1 MNEEFISK
9 TYELA
14 KSKGY
19 NGAIEDFKSKISSDN
34 EFLSMSH
41 KLVSSYGYGGSVE
54 DFNKQLGIQDI
65 KVDPDT
71 PEASF
76 MNGSIEQQEQPI
88 EPLNQSGVKIKT
100 PLFPTPLVLEGKPES
115 TIGLD
120 KLNIDDEE
128 LKSLA
133 NKDEKKISKPLEP
146 SKENI
151 EIFKASWN
159 ISKEKNKSYAKK
171 LVENNASIINDS
183 EESLVAQMEEK
194 FGYLNSDERA
204 SLIQELKGVSF
215 SSPFSSSK
223 LFGSKLESGAFQ
235 RYFPQ
240 AFGNEF
246 KEEYVLLDEESKKYG
261 VALSQE
267 QKDILK
273 RAKLFSDYPE
283 AKERASL
290 SLLQEG
296 SPETKLALL
305 LSDYDNSSFKEFNS
319 TSKEIIKDNPN
330 LRSTISPF
338 INEKKRQLISEIDNQ
353 LSEINI
359 DEYTDKQT
367 SDFIT
372 GEDQTRN
379 ILDVDKSSS
388 LINSIYEKTLGDS
401 YNPESDSDKLAMTEI
416 KLYVQ
421 SQLRDKIKSKE
432 VFNEA
437 STYPEFKRIDDESK
451 KAFEQGFL
459 TYSTSLKEVNNRL
472 ADTEIKMQESF
483 NESLDLKLNDLRLTA
498 ESIGSSI
505 EKRYQSGEI
514 DRVEYEKS
522 IGELN
527 KKFIEQQDSIVKSIN
542 DEFTS
547 SFSSTRDSIMDEYSG
562 KIESEM
568 KKYSSTYKTP
578 EELSSR
584 MQSIVG
590 VAAKNLNEKLLNA
603 EDSRYGSTPLYNSL
617 LLSANSFKGFV
628 NSFGRQIQGFG
639 LLSKNEDLYDI
650 GGKLSDAWSVG
661 VLEEYK
667 GDSNLEYIKSVFNPK
682 NVSNSFGNLLGSASV
697 GIAASIPAAIVGG
710 RTAAALAPARFKA
723 PASVVGGLITGGLA
737 GFSVETI
744 DMMAQVR
751 KEALESGLSS
761 TEADNRAD
769 EMLKSQLGNV
779 WMYSLDA
786 LPFVGKALSFIPNK
800 ALRVVVGANVEG
812 VTETGQEIV
821 QTAQEESIR
830 TTGYASGWDR
840 ELRNSINTT
849 GFFNNEMVKAT
860 IKEVY
865 PGATLMGGLSS
876 TASQIKE
883 SVSEGKMATEA
894 FATMSMMSEEG
905 SASILSQKILKSVQ
919 LNGKNFTK
927 AWVSSL
933 AGRKGVTS
941 ETVDKLLLEVDEA
954 SEFTSKNNNLSK
966 SEQLV
971 YRALQSQYR
980 YYEDKIS
987 QLGSESST
995 EKEDLNNK
1003 RKAALKNVEAFVD
1016 NPKTNGEYAI
1026 VRVGKQD
1033 PVIMNYDQFV
1043 EYTSKDEVK
1052 AMIKDGDKKV
1062 ISISFSKGMS
1072 DRQASEQLAARN
1084 KRNAEI
1090 KRYRSILDKAIEE
1103 EKAKAEADKNQMI
1116 SDAADDAITPSMVN
1130 LAIIDIQDQIDELE
1144 REMNNAEYINDNKID
1159 GVLDNILTKIEEV
1172 NKRSDISNKLK
1183 LNITNGLFEVAE
1195 KLDNY
1200 EFRAKSVSS
1209 RPINDAATEAN
1220 EKTKGQGR
1228 SSSRTF
1234 EKTEVEINGVT
1245 GFVITSIGD
1254 GQVSVSRKGKKN
1266 YGKVTKLSFAENFL
1280 YEDENGNFSLLV
1292 MVDEEGNEV
1301 AIRDENVAIPLA
1313 LAELERTAPEVTT
1326 EELIEEIQ
1334 YVKEQTKK
1342 AESKPKAEEQ
1352 SDSEAAED
1360 VMEAEIDN
1368 LSDTQRKLFEDAE
1381 SLGDNEFESYIF
1393 NSLEEVPA
1401 ALRGKAKK
1409 REASEVEV
1417 KRLFG
1422 KTEKI
1427 KIRGEI
1433 YILTVSGKELRD
1445 LKSKEQSES
1454 TIVEETKEV
1463 DKLRAEEQSEML
1475 KEIPSAKNA
1484 LTDGKVDREKLPT
1497 NEDKA
1502 KFDEIYDKYDKLISP
1517 LLKVIDEQKVGL
1529 LPEQFSVLDD
1539 EESFDLL
1546 LNKKNRVQLDNAR
1559 KAIKSAFPDL
1569 KIIVSESEES
1579 YAKVAG
1585 EKVGETSAGYYDR
1598 KGKIYINPV
1607 KVNDTTIGHEAFH
1620 AILLEG
1626 GMSDA
1631 EAKSITSKM
1640 LSAVNKVASPKIK
1653 KKIDDFSKNYGENLQ
1668 SEEAIAELFGILADF
1683 YSETNSEG
1691 KSIIRRWL
1699 DRLAK
1704 ALGIGKIFKNNLSI
1718 LNESEKEIISFLN
1731 IVAKKVA
1738 TGEQIVASDLDVISL
1753 ENKSPREIVGS
1764 VRRQKG
1770 LITLSEDE
1778 VLKYARAGIENQ
1790 YEAQAIKQIGLQG
1803 VKFNKEGIQ
1812 GKVKEEFN
1820 KLIKESDNYI
1830 LSEDS
1835 KAVDGAIQ
1843 FEIDTLI
1850 NDGASEAQIEQAK
1863 QAFKPGSLRNSFL
1876 NDYKETQKETLSQW
1890 KSYLSESDYN
1900 DSFKYLIL
1908 DAVLTNNYD
1917 FKTNKYSKRTNKT
1930 LRNFT
1935 PFDAGTLAAL
1945 YASNSKSLL
1954 KDYVEIQAKNSLNA
1968 IESSSFVSTKEG
1980 EWVKFEG
1987 GPSVSNEVRI
1997 ENANKLSQI
2006 VQNTYWCTKTNAK
2019 NQLDGGD
2026 FYVYATKN
2034 KDGEYES
2041 RIAVRMEGDKVG
2053 EVRGNA
2059 SSKQDLEP
2067 DMMPVA
2073 DKFLKENIPN
2083 GSGKKW
2089 LDAIEYNG
2097 KVKNFT
2103 ERISGK
2109 KINENSLKEYSD
2121 LIKDADKFRVD
2132 YGENGLVTKLK
2143 RVFENSEFDFP
2154 VARDLSELR
2163 PGVVLYIGDFI
2174 PTSEIRSD
2182 FFPKHIRGNAY
2193 FRNSKVTNLGDLQT
2207 ISGDASFSNSKVT
2220 NLGNLQTIGGDAI
2233 FDESQ
2238 ITNLGDLQTIDR
2250 NAYFDKSQI
2259 TNLGNLQTIGGNA
2272 FFDGSQVENLGDLQ
2286 SIGGS
2291 AYFQYSKITNLG
2303 NLQTIGGDAFFSN
2316 SKVANLGNLQTI
2328 GGDAIFE
2335 NSQITNLGNLQTIG
2349 KTADFSGSE
2358 VANLGDLQT
2367 IGKTADFQYSKV
2379 ANLGNLQTIGLSAY
2393 FQYSKVANLGN
2404 LKKIGR
2410 KANFGNSQIT
2420 NLGNLQTIGGDA
2432 FFSNSQITNLGNL
2445 QTIGESANFG
2455 NSQITNLGNLQSI
2468 GGTADFQYSKVANLG
2483 DLQTI
2488 GVSANFGDSQ
2498 ITNLGNLQTI
2508 GVSAFFFDSQVENLG
2523 NLQTIGGNAYFDDSN
2538 SKLKDEW
2545 ERRQSA
2551 TQTRQQRA
2559 KDLDLL
2565 QDQEQGSEGE
2575 VGVRR
2580 QLSDTA
2586 SKASSVDMFENPSV
2600 LEPKR
2605 MSNGR
2610 TSVLELGKAFDKR
2623 AKENGTYIP
2632 LPKNGAYTDSQLD
2645 KIAEAMTDDAQLQLQ
2660 QDDSGIGWYD
2670 LKTKSAMEL
2679 MSRIH
2684 PELSDSNS
2692 EDYLKFTLMVALIS
2706 QNNSVGINFRQANY
2720 AYTYYKNN
2728 NKLPDRKYAGKSGNI
2743 IKQNIA
2749 LSFEAIKKKG
2759 WENYKN
2765 TLQETKTV
2773 KDWESE
2779 GYKIS
2784 GENKTTEITGAMV
2797 MLGSKIGS
2805 FWGNLNGDF
2814 NTLTADLW
2822 FSRMFN
2828 RYTGNV
2834 VAKDKTEGSKKSTL
2848 EAIKSYRGS
2857 DLLYGFSKAELLK
2870 GGEKF
2875 DEWLNTIVE
2884 NYSAGGYK
2892 NKIPLNVVSNT
2903 HFKNLAGSLQDIPRG
2918 GGERNAMRNV
2928 VKKVQAKLIE
2938 RGYPKLDIADIQAI
2952 VWYNEKDLYRQ
2963 YKAVNKS
2970 SEKTDYETAAQE
2982 VLREQGVNAEVALP
2996 FKTSKSSA
3004 NGGRKQTDR
3013 IQPKS
3018 LSEKVVDAPQTR
3030 QQRAK
3035 VPTLKEVRDL
3045 KVKRNLSG
3053 SELRE
3058 YLKSLGMSF
3067 DEISSLLKDYR
3078 DKYIK
3083 EDLVFTKDNGNKIIN
3098 GIEKA
3103 RRGFLSSKKFK
3114 PKSFQV
3120 LGESGAAS
3128 LDYHAKETEMNG
3140 RKLLK
3145 AIEGNPAS
3153 GKALEDIIKN
3163 IDLYLRGEAFDVNGD
3178 PLITDPKILD
3188 AVQNMRSH
3196 LDILSEKL
3204 IDSGLIKAEESV
3216 LNIIENL
3223 GSYLNRSFQVFDDKD
3238 WVKNNVTDSMILKAK
3253 LRLISD
3259 IRDLNN
3265 KSPYIK
3271 MLRSKIDNSL
3281 EVSAGSEYINRLE
3294 KVVNNEIDRL
3304 LSGKDD
3310 GPLFSFNKEGA
3321 VDTSVL
3327 MEKNK
3332 EIPKE
3337 ILELLGEYVD
3347 PLLNY
3352 TRSAYKIVSIL
3363 TEKEYLRNLVASG
3376 DGVWLFK
3383 EDDANRPAEFNEK
3396 IIKDGEKG
3404 RSELSGYLTTKEIAA
3419 EFNGSVIINS
3429 LKESASYAFSRAQS
3443 VYTGYLKAVGSVKY
3457 SKTILSIGTHAKNV
3471 IGNAYFMAQNGYLS
3485 PEAYNK
3491 AFSIIKESFSSKPTS
3506 MSDLYEDIV
3515 KSGLLDQGQMR
3526 ELRSIF
3532 SDSNSFESAIAKLQK
3547 KRNNSMDR
3555 GIKKLANKGKTGL
3568 QKGASF
3574 AQRLYQ
3580 AEDDFFKVVS
3590 FQIERERYAKAL
3602 HKKEFKDLNQEQK
3615 EEVLGRITEIVKNI
3629 LPNYSRLGDLAK
3641 LTRLLPVAATFISFE
3656 LESYRTAWNTVALAI
3671 KEIKDP
3677 KTRSIGVKRLSALSV
3692 TNASKYAGISMFG
3705 SAIVAGLKGRDDDEE
3720 SWLESSYKYAR
3731 DYVYPW
3737 SKNSQIVILEVSDG
3751 KMAYL
3756 DLSASDPQG
3765 SMYELINSAMLSDSP
3780 SEALINSAEQL
3791 ISPYLSSDI
3800 LLSSL
3805 TEISK
3810 EAFNPDISFEN
3821 KIEIVVDNLYK
3832 AFKPGT
3838 IASASK
3844 IMESETPGIEAF
3856 GQFTGYKPHVI
3867 DVDKSFSV
3875 YKIREINDRLSD
3887 NYKRYNSL
3895 TYKYKDGLITKEDLE
3910 SSYQDA
3916 SEMQQKILTE
3926 ANGLYNSALKLTAD
3940 ESKMKEGISKAVR
3953 DKKLKNQIVSG
3964 DIKPMKRSSRDPK
3977 SSSNS
3982 SGSSLETK
3990 PLITKA
3996 LESRPME
4003 TRPLKTMNK

>member
-34 EFLSMSH
+34 EFISMSH

-65 KVDPDT
+65 KVDSDT

-76 MNGSIEQQEQPI
+76 TNGSIEQQKQPI
-88 EPLNQSGVKIKT
+88 EPLNQSLVKIKT
-100 PLFPTPLVLEGKPES
+100 PLIPTPLAMEAKPES

-120 KLNIDDEE
+120 KLKIDDEE

-151 EIFKASWN
+151 EIFKKSWD

-194 FGYLNSDERA
+194 FGYLNSDKRS
-204 SLIQELKGVSF
+204 SLIQELKGVDF

-223 LFGSKLESGAFQ
+223 LFGSNSERGAFQ

-246 KEEYVLLDEESKKYG
+246 KEEYVLLDEESKKLG
-261 VALSQE
+261 VVLSQE

-283 AKERASL
+283 AKERAIL
-290 SLLQEG
+290 SSRSQEA
-296 SPETKLALL
+296 SPETKLALVL
-305 LSDYDNSSFKEFNS
+305 NSPFKEFNS
-319 TSKEIIKDNPN
+319 ISKEIIEDNPN
-330 LRSTISPF
+330 FRSTISPF
-338 INEKKRQLISEIDNQ
+338 INEKKRQLISEIDNE
-353 LSEINI
+353 LSKIKI
-359 DEYTDKQT
+359 DEYTGKQT
-367 SDFIT
+367 SGFMT

-388 LINSIYEKTLGDS
+388 LINSIYEKTIGDS

-421 SQLRDKIKSKE
+421 SQLRDKIRSKE

-437 STYPEFKRIDDESK
+437 STYPEFKRINDESK
-451 KAFEQGFL
+451 KAFEQEFS

-483 NESLDLKLNDLRLTA
+483 NESLDLKLNDLKSTA

-527 KKFIEQQDSIVKSIN
+527 KKFLEQQDSIVKSIN
-542 DEFTS
+542 DEFAS
-547 SFSSTRDSIMDEYSG
+547 SFSSTRDSIMNEYSG

-578 EELSSR
+578 EELSRR
-584 MQSIVG
+584 MQSIIG
-590 VAAKNLNEKLLNA
+590 VAAKNLNQKLLNA
-603 EDSRYGSTPLYNSL
+603 EDSRYGLLASHNAL
-617 LLSANSFKGFV
+617 LLSANSFKSFV

-667 GDSNLEYIKSVFNPK
+667 GDSDLEYIKSVFNPK

-697 GIAASIPAAIVGG
+697 GIAASIPAAMVGG
-710 RTAAALAPARFKA
+710 RIAGALAPSRFKA
-723 PASVVGGLITGGLA
+723 PASVVGGLVTGGLA

-860 IKEVY
+860 IKEVL
-865 PGATLMGGLSS
+865 PGAMLMGGLSS

-883 SVSEGKMATEA
+883 SVSEGRMASEA

-919 LNGKNFTK
+919 SNGKNFTK

-933 AGRKGVTS
+933 AGREGVTS
-941 ETVDKLLLEVDEA
+941 EAVDKLLLEVDDA
-954 SEFTSKNNNLSK
+954 SEFASKNNNLSK
-966 SEQLV
+966 FEQLV
-971 YRALQSQYR
+971 YRTLQSQYR

-995 EKEDLNNK
+995 EKEELNNK
-1003 RKAALKNVEAFVD
+1003 RKAALKNVEAFVN

-1026 VRVGKQD
+1026 VKVGKQE
-1033 PVIMNYDQFV
+1033 PVVMNYDQFV
-1043 EYTSKDEVK
+1043 EYTSQDEVK

-1062 ISISFSKGMS
+1062 ISISFSEEMY
-1072 DRQASEQLAARN
+1072 DRQASEQLESRK
-1084 KRNAEI
+1084 KRNAAV
-1090 KRYRSILDKAIEE
+1090 KRYRSIIEKAIEE

-1116 SDAADDAITPSMVN
+1116 RDAVDEAITPAMIN
-1130 LAIIDIQDQIDELE
+1130 FATIDIQDQLDELE

-1159 GVLDNILTKIEEV
+1159 GVLENIFSKIEEV
-1172 NKRSDISNKLK
+1172 SNSSDESNKLK
-1183 LNITNGLFEVAE
+1183 LNIINGLFEIAE

-1209 RPINDAATEAN
+1209 RSINDAATEAN

-1234 EKTEVEINGVT
+1234 EKTEVEINGIT
-1245 GFVITSIGD
+1245 GFTITSIGD

-1313 LAELERTAPEVTT
+1313 LGELERTAPEVTT
-1326 EELIEEIQ
+1326 EELIEEIK

-1342 AESKPKAEEQ
+1342 AESKPKAKEQ
-1352 SDSEAAED
+1352 SDSEA
-1360 VMEAEIDN
+1360 
-1368 LSDTQRKLFEDAE
+1368 
-1381 SLGDNEFESYIF
+1381 
-1393 NSLEEVPA
+1393 
-1401 ALRGKAKK
+1401 
-1409 REASEVEV
+1409 
-1417 KRLFG
+1417 
-1422 KTEKI
+1422 
-1427 KIRGEI
+1427 
-1433 YILTVSGKELRD
+1433 
-1445 LKSKEQSES
+1445 
-1454 TIVEETKEV
+1454 VEEAKEV

-1475 KEIPSAKNA
+1475 KEIPSAKDA
-1484 LTDGKVDREKLPT
+1484 LTDGKVDREKLTT

-1517 LLKVIDEQKVGL
+1517 LLKVIDGKETEEVKDLKSKTKENEKSNESKPKSGNRLFNEPLKEVKEIADRYYERVFGKKRKEFKGTRSLDKNRAKKISDAFEAMADNPENKDVKAAYSQLAKEIIEQYKSFIDAGYYVEINNEEPYGNSEEMIEDLRKNKRIKIFSTESGYGDSAITDSQRKRNPLLSVSEFVDSNGQKLLVNDLFRAIHDFFGHAELGNGFGAKGEENAWNVHARMFSPLARRAMTTETRGQNSYVNFSGLNEKAEALRDKARKMRSDGASNSEVQSVVDEIYELTSFAEQKIGL

-1546 LNKKNRVQLDNAR
+1546 LNKKNKSQLDNAR
-1559 KAIKSAFPDL
+1559 KAIGSAFPDL
-1569 KIIVSESEES
+1569 KIIVSESEEA

-1585 EKVGETSAGYYDR
+1585 ESVGETSAGYYDR
-1598 KGKIYINPV
+1598 NGNIYINPLKV
-1607 KVNDTTIGHEAFH
+1607 KDTTIGHEAFH

-1653 KKIDDFSKNYGENLQ
+1653 KRIDDFSKNYGENLQ
-1668 SEEAIAELFGILADF
+1668 SEEAIAELFGILTDF
-1683 YSETNSEG
+1683 YSETSSEG

-1718 LNESEKEIISFLN
+1718 LDESDRDIINFLN
-1731 IVAKKVA
+1731 IVSKKVA
-1738 TGEQIVASDLDVISL
+1738 TGEKVITNDLAPIKNVGGKTKSESSTRNQKSETRDSSWDENAKKNLPDSKIRSKFIFQDMIELGKWGLLTGENPENVQLTDAENKKENERAESWLRNYGYKPIPIFGKYDNSENSFFVENITRYDAAEFAREFNQESVATNEGLVYQDGTMRPINKGKEVFNSKEDNNYSVININGENLPFKIDYDLDRLVNTIPEGIEKKLTDDGKGNYVFYHYSSEPRSVL
-1753 ENKSPREIVGS
+1753 KPKSGDARNFTSKEEVAALSSVGGAVMFYTDINVKESGVGS
-1764 VRRQKG
+1764 FMHTFKVPKDKVYYLHSDSAGFYNEAKRLFEK
-1770 LITLSEDE
+1770 
-1778 VLKYARAGIENQ
+1778 ARPG
-1790 YEAQAIKQIGLQG
+1790 QG
-1803 VKFNKEGIQ
+1803 F
-1812 GKVKEEFN
+1812 
-1820 KLIKESDNYI
+1820 SDNYQAAWI
-1830 LSEDS
+1830 S
-1835 KAVDGAIQ
+1835 KVM
-1843 FEIDTLI
+1843 
-1850 NDGASEAQIEQAK
+1850 K
-1863 QAFKPGSLRNSFL
+1863 
-1876 NDYKETQKETLSQW
+1876 
-1890 KSYLSESDYN
+1890 
-1900 DSFKYLIL
+1900 
-1908 DAVLTNNYD
+1908 
-1917 FKTNKYSKRTNKT
+1917 
-1930 LRNFT
+1930 
-1935 PFDAGTLAAL
+1935 DAGYKILIA
-1945 YASNSKSLL
+1945 
-1954 KDYVEIQAKNSLNA
+1954 
-1968 IESSSFVSTKEG
+1968 
-1980 EWVKFEG
+1980 EWMGDKLRGQVNEEVVPDKVDSG
-1987 GPSVSNEVRI
+1987 RKQVTSDPSVEEIRKLKLK
-1997 ENANKLSQI
+1997 NKLS
-2006 VQNTYWCTKTNAK
+2006 
-2019 NQLDGGD
+2019 
-2026 FYVYATKN
+2026 
-2034 KDGEYES
+2034 GE
-2041 RIAVRMEGDKVG
+2041 
-2053 EVRGNA
+2053 
-2059 SSKQDLEP
+2059 
-2067 DMMPVA
+2067 
-2073 DKFLKENIPN
+2073 
-2083 GSGKKW
+2083 
-2089 LDAIEYNG
+2089 
-2097 KVKNFT
+2097 
-2103 ERISGK
+2103 
-2109 KINENSLKEYSD
+2109 
-2121 LIKDADKFRVD
+2121 
-2132 YGENGLVTKLK
+2132 
-2143 RVFENSEFDFP
+2143 
-2154 VARDLSELR
+2154 
-2163 PGVVLYIGDFI
+2163 
-2174 PTSEIRSD
+2174 EIR
-2182 FFPKHIRGNAY
+2182 
-2193 FRNSKVTNLGDLQT
+2193 Q
-2207 ISGDASFSNSKVT
+2207 
-2220 NLGNLQTIGGDAI
+2220 
-2233 FDESQ
+2233 
-2238 ITNLGDLQTIDR
+2238 
-2250 NAYFDKSQI
+2250 
-2259 TNLGNLQTIGGNA
+2259 
-2272 FFDGSQVENLGDLQ
+2272 
-2286 SIGGS
+2286 
-2291 AYFQYSKITNLG
+2291 
-2303 NLQTIGGDAFFSN
+2303 
-2316 SKVANLGNLQTI
+2316 
-2328 GGDAIFE
+2328 
-2335 NSQITNLGNLQTIG
+2335 
-2349 KTADFSGSE
+2349 
-2358 VANLGDLQT
+2358 
-2367 IGKTADFQYSKV
+2367 
-2379 ANLGNLQTIGLSAY
+2379 
-2393 FQYSKVANLGN
+2393 
-2404 LKKIGR
+2404 
-2410 KANFGNSQIT
+2410 
-2420 NLGNLQTIGGDA
+2420 
-2432 FFSNSQITNLGNL
+2432 
-2445 QTIGESANFG
+2445 
-2455 NSQITNLGNLQSI
+2455 
-2468 GGTADFQYSKVANLG
+2468 
-2483 DLQTI
+2483 
-2488 GVSANFGDSQ
+2488 
-2498 ITNLGNLQTI
+2498 
-2508 GVSAFFFDSQVENLG
+2508 
-2523 NLQTIGGNAYFDDSN
+2523 
-2538 SKLKDEW
+2538 
-2545 ERRQSA
+2545 
-2551 TQTRQQRA
+2551 
-2559 KDLDLL
+2559 
-2565 QDQEQGSEGE
+2565 
-2575 VGVRR
+2575 
-2580 QLSDTA
+2580 
-2586 SKASSVDMFENPSV
+2586 
-2600 LEPKR
+2600 
-2605 MSNGR
+2605 
-2610 TSVLELGKAFDKR
+2610 
-2623 AKENGTYIP
+2623 
-2632 LPKNGAYTDSQLD
+2632 
-2645 KIAEAMTDDAQLQLQ
+2645 
-2660 QDDSGIGWYD
+2660 
-2670 LKTKSAMEL
+2670 
-2679 MSRIH
+2679 
-2684 PELSDSNS
+2684 
-2692 EDYLKFTLMVALIS
+2692 YLK
-2706 QNNSVGINFRQANY
+2706 N
-2720 AYTYYKNN
+2720 
-2728 NKLPDRKYAGKSGNI
+2728 
-2743 IKQNIA
+2743 
-2749 LSFEAIKKKG
+2749 
-2759 WENYKN
+2759 
-2765 TLQETKTV
+2765 
-2773 KDWESE
+2773 
-2779 GYKIS
+2779 
-2784 GENKTTEITGAMV
+2784 
-2797 MLGSKIGS
+2797 
-2805 FWGNLNGDF
+2805 
-2814 NTLTADLW
+2814 
-2822 FSRMFN
+2822 
-2828 RYTGNV
+2828 
-2834 VAKDKTEGSKKSTL
+2834 
-2848 EAIKSYRGS
+2848 
-2857 DLLYGFSKAELLK
+2857 
-2870 GGEKF
+2870 
-2875 DEWLNTIVE
+2875 
-2884 NYSAGGYK
+2884 
-2892 NKIPLNVVSNT
+2892 
-2903 HFKNLAGSLQDIPRG
+2903 
-2918 GGERNAMRNV
+2918 
-2928 VKKVQAKLIE
+2928 
-2938 RGYPKLDIADIQAI
+2938 
-2952 VWYNEKDLYRQ
+2952 
-2963 YKAVNKS
+2963 
-2970 SEKTDYETAAQE
+2970 
-2982 VLREQGVNAEVALP
+2982 
-2996 FKTSKSSA
+2996 
-3004 NGGRKQTDR
+3004 
-3013 IQPKS
+3013 
-3018 LSEKVVDAPQTR
+3018 
-3030 QQRAK
+3030 
-3035 VPTLKEVRDL
+3035 
-3045 KVKRNLSG
+3045 
-3053 SELRE
+3053 
-3058 YLKSLGMSF
+3058 LGMSF
-3067 DEISSLLKDYR
+3067 DEITSLLKDYR

-3083 EDLVFTKDNGNKIIN
+3083 EDLVFTNDSGNKLIN

-3103 RRGFLSSKKFK
+3103 RRGFLSNKKFK

-3128 LDYHAKETEMNG
+3128 LDYHAKQTEMNG
-3140 RKLLK
+3140 RKLLQ
-3145 AIEGNPAS
+3145 AIESNPAS

-3163 IDLYLRGEAFDVNGD
+3163 VDLYLRGEAFDINGD

-3216 LNIIENL
+3216 LNIIDNL

-3265 KSPYIK
+3265 NSQYIE

-3383 EDDANRPAEFNEK
+3383 EDDANRPAEFNTK
-3396 IIKDGEKG
+3396 IIKDGDRG
-3404 RSELSGYLTTKEIAA
+3404 RSELSGYFTTKEIAA
-3419 EFNGSVIINS
+3419 ELNGNVIINS
-3429 LKESASYAFSRAQS
+3429 LKESVPYAFSIAQS
-3443 VYTGYLKAVGSVKY
+3443 VYAGYLKAVGSVKY

-3485 PEAYNK
+3485 PKAYNE
-3491 AFSIIKESFSSKPTS
+3491 AFSIIKESFSSKTTS
-3506 MSDLYEDIV
+3506 MSELYSDIV

-3532 SDSNSFESAIAKLQK
+3532 SDSDSFESAIAKLQK

-3574 AQRLYQ
+3574 AQKLYQ
-3580 AEDDFFKVVS
+3580 SEDDFFKVVA
-3590 FQIERERYAKAL
+3590 FQIERERYAEAL

-3615 EEVLGRITEIVKNI
+3615 EEVLGKITEIVKNI

-3656 LESYRTAWNTVALAI
+3656 LESYRTAWNTVALAM

-3692 TNASKYAGISMFG
+3692 TNASKYAGISVFG
-3705 SAIVAGLKGRDDDEE
+3705 SAVVAGLKGRDDDEE
-3720 SWLESSYKYAR
+3720 NWLESKYKYAR

-3737 SKNSQIVILEVSDG
+3737 SKNSQIVVLEVSDG

-3791 ISPYLSSDI
+3791 MSPYLSSDI

-3821 KIEIVVDNLYK
+3821 KIGIAVDNLYK
-3832 AFKPGT
+3832 AFKPGS

-3867 DVDKSFSV
+3867 DVDKSFSI

-3926 ANGLYNSALKLTAD
+3926 ASGLYNSALKLTAN
-3940 ESKMKEGISKAVR
+3940 ESKMKEGIGKVVR
-3953 DKKLKNQIVSG
+3953 DKRLKNQIISG

-3982 SGSSLETK
+3982 SGSSLKTK
-3990 PLITKA
+3990 PLITKS
-3996 LESRPME
+3996 LKSRPME